1 MDDRSR
7 AISKFA
13 PSAKGGMVGGSSTP
27 PGPFGDPS
35 FILLNSEENLQLPG
49 TSEGQGRARRD
60 SIQEFKK
67 KKSLDIQY
75 RNALINCKRI
85 SRENTT

>member
-1 MDDRSR
+1 MDDLSR
-7 AISKFA
+7 AISQFA
-13 PSAKGGMVGGSSTP
+13 PSASGGMSGGSSTP

-60 SIQEFKK
+60 YIQELKNE
-67 KKSLDIQY
+67 KSLDIQY
-75 RNALINCKRI
+75 RNALINLQRI
-85 SRENTT
+85 SGENTT